1 MASAAAAIS
10 NLSATTPGSLPGN
23 KGKIEPVTGTAKII
37 HPDDDI
43 SLVSF
48 YNQIKLNDYFD
59 ILFRKNFV
67 LLCRNINK

>member
-23 KGKIEPVTGTAKII
+23 KVKIEPVAGTAKII

-43 SLVSF
+43 SLASLIIK
-48 YNQIKLNDYFD
+48 IKLN
-59 ILFRKNFV
+59 NFFY
-67 LLCRNINK
+67 LGRISCFFAEI